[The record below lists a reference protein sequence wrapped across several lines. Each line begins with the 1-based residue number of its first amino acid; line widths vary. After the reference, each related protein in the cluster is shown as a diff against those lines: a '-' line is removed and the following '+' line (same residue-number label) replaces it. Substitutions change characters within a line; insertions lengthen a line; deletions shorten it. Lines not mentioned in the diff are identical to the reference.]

1 MGAQVEVEAGEENC
15 GRGRL
20 QQEVLAA
27 SLHV

>member
-1 MGAQVEVEAGEENC
+1 MEAQVEVEAREEDGGC
-15 GRGRL
+15 GRL